1 MTARQL
7 AVRPHPDDR
16 NDRDKSG
23 PQMMRQE
30 AVNIAES
37 PIAWLSDIRWRVMW
51 AGEGIAGGTR
61 GWAGQRGR
69 ASWGWRWIGCR
80 GFMGWDSRAERSER
94 PIAGDLLPLR
104 G

>member
-7 AVRPHPDDR
+7 AARLHRDNRIDP
-16 NDRDKSG
+16 DKSG

-51 AGEGIAGGTR
+51 AGEEIAGAEKGL
-61 GWAGQRGR
+61 GWPARSGKLMLGLALDRLPRFYGV
-69 ASWGWRWIGCR
+69 GWPG
-80 GFMGWDSRAERSER
+80 
-94 PIAGDLLPLR
+94 
-104 G
+104 

>member
-37 PIAWLSDIRWRVMW
+37 PIA
-51 AGEGIAGGTR
+51 
-61 GWAGQRGR
+61 
-69 ASWGWRWIGCR
+69 
-80 GFMGWDSRAERSER
+80 
-94 PIAGDLLPLR
+94 
-104 G
+104 